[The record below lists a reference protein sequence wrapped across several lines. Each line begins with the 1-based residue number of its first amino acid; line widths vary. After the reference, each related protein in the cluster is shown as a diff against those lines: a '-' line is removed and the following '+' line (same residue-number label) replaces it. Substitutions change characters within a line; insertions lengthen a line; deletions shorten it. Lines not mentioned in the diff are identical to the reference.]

1 MSKEVIAVNGCDA
14 QPAINLKDIIFENLI
29 KNESDDFRSPADW
42 AYKMARRPHQTI
54 SRDKNKV
61 LYLHD
66 FALKITLP
74 DENGEGYKLEQVQCI
89 HSDWT
94 VIQCDRLYTEP
105 FGYMKFELTNGC
117 IYFNLHYN
125 SFQITK
131 SLSVECKPVL
141 FDSIIFDIVNKT
153 IRYESTTSTNDE
165 DDIVRTV
172 RGLEI
177 DGYFINRKND
187 LINEINAW
195 CLTHPEFKKAADEC
209 NLNSIL
215 KLNSPEA
222 ISAELSRYI
231 IHNSKS

>member
-1 MSKEVIAVNGCDA
+1 MNKEVIAAMGRNT
-14 QPAINLKDIIFENLI
+14 QKSNILEEAIYQNLI
-29 KNESDDFRSPADW
+29 VNQSDDFRSPADW
-42 AYKMARRPHQTI
+42 AYKLARRPHQI
-54 SRDKNKV
+54 ASRDKNKV
-61 LYLHD
+61 LYLND

-74 DENGEGYKLEQVQCI
+74 DENGEGYKLEQVQSI
-89 HSDWT
+89 HPDWT
-94 VIQCDRLYTEP
+94 VIQCDKLYTEP

-117 IYFNLHYN
+117 IHFNLHYN

-153 IRYESTTSTNDE
+153 IRYESATSTNDE

-172 RGLEI
+172 RGLKI
-177 DGYFINRKND
+177 DGYFINRKNE
-187 LINEINAW
+187 LINEVNAL
-195 CLTHPEFKKAADEC
+195 CLTHPEFKKAAYEC

-231 IHNSKS
+231 IHHSKS